1 MSPSPFVKLNVD
13 GSSLGNPGASEFG
26 GFLRDHEGQ
35 WIYAFSGSWVT
46 TSLKAEL
53 FVILH
58 GLRKAWND
66 GFRFVQCESD
76 SQLALNL
83 ILHNGNASH
92 PYNALISLIRNC
104 INQPWNVTFMH
115 TLREGNACADW
126 LAKHGA
132 THEDNLT
139 IWHACSPQ
147 LDTLVLAD
155 RIGVVHFKT

>member
-1 MSPSPFVKLNVD
+1 MSPSPFVKLNV

-26 GFLRDHEGQ
+26 GILRDHE
-35 WIYAFSGSWVT
+35 
-46 TSLKAEL
+46 
-53 FVILH
+53 
-58 GLRKAWND
+58 
-66 GFRFVQCESD
+66 
-76 SQLALNL
+76 ALNL

>member
-1 MSPSPFVKLNVD
+1 MVD
-13 GSSLGNPGASEFG
+13 LIGNLTQSD
-26 GFLRDHEGQ
+26 LRVGLES
-35 WIYAFSGSWVT
+35 IRSA
-46 TSLKAEL
+46 SLKAEL